1 MPVYALGPHRPVVD
15 PTATV
20 TETAVV
26 IGKVEL
32 HADSSVWFGATLR
45 GDNEPI
51 VIGKGSNV
59 QEGAVL
65 HTDPGSP
72 LHVGENVTVGH
83 QAMLHGCTIG
93 AGSLI
98 GIQAVV
104 LNDAVIGRDCL
115 IGACALVTSGSKIPD
130 RSMVLGSPAKVVR
143 TLTDEEIAN
152 MHKGIQTYV
161 DRAAMFRRELKR
173 ID

>member
-1 MPVYALGPHRPVVD
+1 M
-15 PTATV
+15 
-20 TETAVV
+20 
-26 IGKVEL
+26 
-32 HADSSVWFGATLR
+32 
-45 GDNEPI
+45 
-51 VIGKGSNV
+51 IGKGSNV

>member
-1 MPVYALGPHRPVVD
+1 MPVYALGPHQPIVD

-32 HADSSVWFGATLR
+32 HANSSVWFGATLR